1 MVKYLRDYY
10 KILGINPFADK
21 KTIKKAYKKA
31 ALKYHPDK
39 NNNPNAEKKFKLVKE
54 AYIVLIDDKKRN
66 NYDKLRSAAI
76 KNKNEKQKKKNNKK
90 SISDAVDLV
99 SDLEDNVGVV
109 SKLFKTGSGA
119 MKGKA
124 MISGSNLI
132 FGGLMAGYGIKKGRD
147 YMAKRGRKQE

>member
-31 ALKYHPDK
+31 ALKYHQDK
-39 NNNPNAEKKFKLVKE
+39 NNYTNAKKQFKLVKE
-54 AYIVLIDDKKRN
+54 AYIVLIDDNKRN

-76 KNKNEKQKKKNNKK
+76 KNRNNKK
-90 SISDAVDLV
+90 NKKSNMNISDAVDMV
-99 SDLEDNVGVV
+99 SDIEDNYGVI
-109 SKLFKTGSGA
+109 SRLFKTGSGA

-124 MISGSNLI
+124 MFSGSNLI

-147 YMAKRGRKQE
+147 YMAKRRRKNE